1 MQNIVLPVLTEH
13 LSWAQPLIKNN
24 VFQCTDMLDIIQYGA
39 WMKYGALER
48 ILLVAKLHKVVV
60 YL

>member
-1 MQNIVLPVLTEH
+1 
-13 LSWAQPLIKNN
+13 
-24 VFQCTDMLDIIQYGA
+24 MLDIIQYGA
-39 WMKYGALER
+39 WMEYGGLET